1 MVIKISVIGYK
12 NQAAKLID
20 IIKKKECQI
29 EWIYHPTKSLQLSN
43 STNNFSDLYNSDGI
57 IIASPNE
64 THFSYISKLLSNF
77 SGYIFC
83 EKPPVVTEKE
93 LKKLE
98 TVSQKDKQRLFFNFN
113 LRFGDINDEL
123 ETLLKNGKVGDPIFA
138 NIVSSQGYVFKPEY
152 EGSWRSDGVKNL
164 HNILDATTIH
174 FIDLLSF
181 HFGKISDYTYY
192 PNLFSKHGTSFD
204 TVHLILK
211 FNSGFTASI
220 LNSYATPYHNEF
232 SIIGTNGLFFIKND
246 ELQIYSPRD
255 TFDTSGFFKTPPLVL
270 RKSLSFK
277 EEFETSIEKSLNY
290 FLRKIKKNQPIET
303 KLFKTSMLTTR
314 FTLEVKSKNRQ
325 AF

>member
-138 NIVSSQGYVFKPEY
+138 NIVSSQGYAFKPEY

-220 LNSYATPYHNEF
+220 LNSYATPFYNEF
-232 SIIGTNGLFFIKND
+232 SLIGTNGLFFIKND
-246 ELQIYSPRD
+246 QLRLFSPRD
-255 TFDTSGFFKTPPLVL
+255 TFDSNGSFKTPPS
-270 RKSLSFK
+270 SLSKQFSFK
-277 EEFETSIEKSLNY
+277 EEFQISVEKSVDYFLNKIKKGGPIESNFFETSILSTRIILDIKS
-290 FLRKIKKNQPIET
+290 RKQ
-303 KLFKTSMLTTR
+303 
-314 FTLEVKSKNRQ
+314 
-325 AF
+325 